1 MKKPCL
7 FFDLDNT
14 ILDFNTAEE
23 KALGKALREAGL
35 TLDAEKL
42 AHYRRINEQCWQA
55 LERGEMSRERVLYGR
70 YEQFFR
76 EEGFAAADPAAVQDR
91 YEYILSHGHYFM
103 PGAEALLNAFAENYR
118 LFAVSNGNAV
128 TQAGRIAS
136 AGLSQWFEDFFI
148 SEKIGAE
155 KPSAAFFDYCF
166 SHIAG
171 AEKDST
177 VIIGDSLTSD
187 ILGGINAGIA
197 TVWYNFS
204 HKAEPPAISPD
215 YIIHE
220 LAELPPLLEKHFL
233 NREKHFHEQ

>member
-1 MKKPCL
+1 MCQWSFSCP
-7 FFDLDNT
+7 
-14 ILDFNTAEE
+14 
-23 KALGKALREAGL
+23 
-35 TLDAEKL
+35 
-42 AHYRRINEQCWQA
+42 
-55 LERGEMSRERVLYGR
+55 
-70 YEQFFR
+70 
-76 EEGFAAADPAAVQDR
+76 AAA
-91 YEYILSHGHYFM
+91 
-103 PGAEALLNAFAENYR
+103 
-118 LFAVSNGNAV
+118 
-128 TQAGRIAS
+128 AS
-136 AGLSQWFEDFFI
+136 SI
-148 SEKIGAE
+148 CY
-155 KPSAAFFDYCF
+155 DYCF

-204 HKAEPPAISPD
+204 HKAEPPVISPD